1 MILGIDSSTKAIH
14 CVGLRKNGKLVGK
27 WAVRSKSPDTL
38 KRYNELM
45 NDFRDLLNDLIDKY
59 EDLKVYV
66 EDVIYIQN
74 PITTINLA
82 KIVSMIQVICT
93 ELGIEYN
100 IVMNRT
106 WKKEV
111 VGNGAAKKEDI
122 KKFAIRQF
130 GLEDGLDQD
139 FYDASCLSLYGI
151 RHESKSNMEK

>member
-14 CVGLRKNGKLVGK
+14 CIGLKKNGKFAGK
-27 WAVRSKSPDTL
+27 WVVKSKNPDTL

-45 NDFRDLLNDLIDKY
+45 IGFRELLNDLKDRH
-59 EDLKVYV
+59 EDLKVFI

-100 IVMNRT
+100 IIMNRT
-106 WKKEV
+106 WKKEI
-111 VGNGAAKKEDI
+111 VGTGAAKKEDI

-130 GLEDGLDQD
+130 G
-139 FYDASCLSLYGI
+139 
-151 RHESKSNMEK
+151 M